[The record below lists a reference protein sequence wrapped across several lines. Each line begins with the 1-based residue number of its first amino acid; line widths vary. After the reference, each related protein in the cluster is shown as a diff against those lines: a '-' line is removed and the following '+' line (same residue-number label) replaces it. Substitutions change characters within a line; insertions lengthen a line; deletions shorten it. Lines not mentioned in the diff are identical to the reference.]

1 LMNDVPVRLMTA
13 QYPALLGCAKILT
26 A

>member
-1 LMNDVPVRLMTA
+1 MNDVPVRLMTA
-13 QYPALLGCAKILT
+13 KYPALIGCAKILT